1 MKFTVL
7 FFFLVFIFS
16 CKTQKNNK
24 HCFLKKKK
32 TEQTENTLKAKII
45 DSSSDS
51 TKKEST
57 SDAFKILDAKIIGN
71 YLHLN
76 ISYSGGCEKHSFKI
90 IGDLLLS
97 KSLPPIRSVKLI
109 HYGNNDVCKKLI
121 IENLVIDISDLAYKK
136 EDGSEI
142 YLSINGWTEKIHY
155 IFKKNNE

>member
-1 MKFTVL
+1 MISFL
-7 FFFLVFIFS
+7 FKSKISCVIRPSSSICLSFFNL
-16 CKTQKNNK
+16 
-24 HCFLKKKK
+24 
-32 TEQTENTLKAKII
+32 II

-51 TKKEST
+51 TKKENN
-57 SDAFKILDAKIIGN
+57 SDAIKILDAKIN
-71 YLHLN
+71 KNQLLLN
-76 ISYSGGCEKHSFKI
+76 ISYSGGCENHSFKI

-109 HYGNNDVCKKLI
+109 HYGNNDACKKLI

-155 IFKKNNE
+155 VFKKN

>member
-1 MKFTVL
+1 MKFIAL
-7 FFFLVFIFS
+7 FFFASVIFS
-16 CKTQKNNK
+16 CKTQKVNQK
-24 HCFLKKKK
+24 CFLKKKK
-32 TEQTENTLKAKII
+32 KEQTETTLKAIII

-51 TKKEST
+51 TKKENN
-57 SDAFKILDAKIIGN
+57 SDAIKILDAKIN
-71 YLHLN
+71 KNQLLLN

-109 HYGNNDVCKKLI
+109 HYGNNDACKKLI

-142 YLSINGWTEKIHY
+142 YLSLDGWGERITYVFNK
-155 IFKKNNE
+155 

>member
-1 MKFTVL
+1 MRYSVL
-7 FFFLVFIFS
+7 FFLLTIIFS

-24 HCFLKKKK
+24 NCFLKKKK
-32 TEQTENTLKAKII
+32 TEQTENTLIAIII
-45 DSSSDS
+45 DPTSDT
-51 TKKEST
+51 TKKESA
-57 SDAFKILDAKIIGN
+57 SDGYKILDAKIIGN

-109 HYGNNDVCKKLI
+109 HYGKNDACKKLI
-121 IENLVIDISDLAYKK
+121 MENLVIDISDLAYKK

-155 IFKKNNE
+155 VFKKNNE

>member
-1 MKFTVL
+1 MKFIAL
-7 FFFLVFIFS
+7 FFFASVIFS
-16 CKTQKNNK
+16 CKTQKVNK
-24 HCFLKKKK
+24 QCFLKKKK
-32 TEQTENTLKAKII
+32 KEQTETTLKAIII

-51 TKKEST
+51 TKKENN
-57 SDAFKILDAKIIGN
+57 SDAIKILDAKIN
-71 YLHLN
+71 KNQLLLN

-109 HYGNNDVCKKLI
+109 HYGNNDACKKLI

-142 YLSINGWTEKIHY
+142 YLSLDGWGERINYVFNK
-155 IFKKNNE
+155 

>member
-1 MKFTVL
+1 MRYSVL
-7 FFFLVFIFS
+7 FFLLTIIFS

-32 TEQTENTLKAKII
+32 TEQTENTLIAIII
-45 DSSSDS
+45 DSTLDT
-51 TKKEST
+51 TKKESN

-90 IGDLLLS
+90 NGDLQLS

-121 IENLVIDISDLAYKK
+121 IDNLVIDISDLAYKK

-155 IFKKNNE
+155 VFKK